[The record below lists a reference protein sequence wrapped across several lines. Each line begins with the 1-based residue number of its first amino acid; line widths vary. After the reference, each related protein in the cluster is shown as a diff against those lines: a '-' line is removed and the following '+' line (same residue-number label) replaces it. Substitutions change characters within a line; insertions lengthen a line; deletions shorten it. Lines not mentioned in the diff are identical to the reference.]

1 MAQNTTIRQ
10 AIDSFLLNI
19 QRSKA
24 DDSRENNTYKNYK
37 SDLLGSSGFLVILS
51 RHIKPTT
58 SAAQLSEAMATQFLQ
73 DLLNMGASLATRQR
87 KAAAVREFFRYV
99 IARDLAP
106 QISIEKLNFQ
116 IKSGKL
122 LVGKKSS
129 IDFPMRKIEKI
140 LEYIKTIK
148 PAMYPNELEIR
159 RNMAFVYT
167 LAETGLRVG
176 SACALRV
183 YDIDPKNKSALI
195 IGKGEKQQVV
205 YFGSTS
211 WKYLQAYMKLRGVTL
226 DRESALPLFTRH
238 DKSAHKKTPKPITEE
253 TAESIVHEL
262 TYEALGEIEYTHKIT
277 CHTFRHYF
285 VTTVLDKTGDLK
297 KAQDLAN
304 HENIITTARYAHR
317 TSRQNHDVHS
327 SIFGEES

>member
-1 MAQNTTIRQ
+1 MAGTTTIQQ
-10 AIDSFLLNI
+10 AIDSFLQNI
-19 QRSKA
+19 QMSK
-24 DDSRENNTYKNYK
+24 DGDKDNNTYKNYK
-37 SDLLGSSGFLVILS
+37 SDLLGVSGFLPILS
-51 RHIKPTT
+51 KFIKPTM
-58 SAAQLSEAMATQFLQ
+58 SAAQLSESMGAQFLQ
-73 DLLNMGASLATRQR
+73 ELLNNGASVATRQR
-87 KAAAVREFFRYV
+87 KAAAVREFFRYA

-122 LVGKKSS
+122 LIGKKNN
-129 IDFPMRKIEKI
+129 IEFPMHKIERI
-140 LEYIKTIK
+140 LAYVKTVK
-148 PAMYPNELEIR
+148 PALYPNQLEIR

-183 YDIDPKNKSALI
+183 YDIDPNNKSALI

-211 WKYLQAYMKLRGVTL
+211 WKYLLAYLKIRGVDL
-226 DRESALPLFTRH
+226 DRDSAFPIYTRH
-238 DKSAHKKTPKPITEE
+238 DKNAGPTPKPITEE
-253 TAESIVHEL
+253 TGESIIHAFAQ
-262 TYEALGEIEYTHKIT
+262 EALQDDYDPKIT

-304 HENIITTARYAHR
+304 HSNIATTARYSHR
-317 TSRQNHDVHS
+317 TSKQNKAVHS
-327 SIFGEES
+327 SIFGGEE

>member
-1 MAQNTTIRQ
+1 MITIKQ
-10 AIDSFLLNI
+10 AVDSFLLNI
-19 QRSKA
+19 QMSKEG
-24 DDSRENNTYKNYK
+24 DKENNTYKNYK
-37 SDLLGSSGFLVILS
+37 SDLLGKSGFLPMLS
-51 RHIKPTT
+51 KYVKP
-58 SAAQLSEAMATQFLQ
+58 SASAGQLTEAMGAQFLQ
-73 DLLNMGASLATRQR
+73 ELLNNGAAVATRQR
-87 KAAAVREFFRYV
+87 KAAAVREFFRYA

-122 LVGKKSS
+122 LIGKKNN
-129 IDFPMRKIEKI
+129 IEFPMHKVERI
-140 LEYIKTIK
+140 LEYVKTIK
-148 PAMYPNELEIR
+148 PAIYPNQLEIR

-195 IGKGEKQQVV
+195 IGKGEKQQLV

-211 WKYLQAYMKLRGVTL
+211 WRYLQAYLKLRGVDL
-226 DRESALPLFTRH
+226 DRDSPYPIYTRH
-238 DKSAHKKTPKPITEE
+238 DKNAGKTPKPITEE
-253 TAESIVHEL
+253 TGENIVHAFAQ
-262 TYEALGEIEYTHKIT
+262 EALGADYDPEIT

-304 HENIITTARYAHR
+304 HSNIATTARYSHR
-317 TSRQNHDVHS
+317 TSRQNHAVHS
-327 SIFGEES
+327 SIFGKEE

>member
-1 MAQNTTIRQ
+1 MAGTTIKQ

-19 QRSKA
+19 QMSKE
-24 DDSRENNTYKNYK
+24 DQSRDNNTYKNYK
-37 SDLLGSSGFLVILS
+37 SDLLGASGFLTILAA
-51 RHIKPTT
+51 HGIKPET
-58 SAAQLSEAMATQFLQ
+58 SAARLSEAMASQYLQ
-73 DLLNMGASLATRQR
+73 DLLNNGASVATRQR
-87 KAAAVREFFRYV
+87 KASAVREFFRYA

-122 LVGKKSS
+122 LIGKKSN
-129 IDFPMRKIEKI
+129 IEFPMHKIEKI
-140 LEYIKTIK
+140 LEYVKTIK
-148 PAMYPNELEIR
+148 PALYPNELEIS
-159 RNMAFVYT
+159 RNRAFVYT

-176 SACALRV
+176 SACSLRI

-226 DRESALPLFTRH
+226 DRESPLPLFTRH
-238 DKSAHKKTPKPITEE
+238 DKSAHKKMPKPITEE
-253 TAESIVHEL
+253 TAEEIIHAL

-285 VTTVLDKTGDLK
+285 VTTVLEKTGDLK

-304 HENIITTARYAHR
+304 HENIATTARYAHR

-327 SIFGEES
+327 SIFGGEE

>member
-1 MAQNTTIRQ
+1 MAGATIKQ

-19 QRSKA
+19 QMSKGENWK
-24 DDSRENNTYKNYK
+24 DNNTYKNYK
-37 SDLLGSSGFLVILS
+37 SDLLGVSGFLPILAG
-51 RHIKPTT
+51 HGIKPAT
-58 SAAQLSEAMATQFLQ
+58 SAAQLSEAMASQFLQ
-73 DLLNMGASLATRQR
+73 DLLNNGASVATRQR
-87 KAAAVREFFRYV
+87 KAAAVREFFRYA
-99 IARDLAP
+99 IARDFAP

-122 LVGKKSS
+122 LIGKKNHV
-129 IDFPMRKIEKI
+129 DFPMRKVEKI
-140 LEYIKTIK
+140 LEYVKTVR
-148 PAMYPNELEIR
+148 PAIYPNELEIR
-159 RNMAFVYT
+159 RNMAFIYT

-176 SACALRV
+176 SACSLRV

-195 IGKGEKQQVV
+195 IGKGDKQQVV

-211 WKYLQAYMKLRGVTL
+211 WKYVQAYMKIRGIAL
-226 DRESALPLFTRH
+226 DRESPLPLFTRH
-238 DKSAHKKTPKPITEE
+238 DKSAHKKSPKPITEE
-253 TAESIVHEL
+253 TAESIIHEL
-262 TYEALGEIEYTHKIT
+262 AYEALGEIEYTHKIT

-297 KAQDLAN
+297 KAQDLAH

-327 SIFGEES
+327 SIFGKEE